1 LNDYNRI
8 KIRNLLDNLFL
19 QVGVD
24 PNQENLSEKLDSL
37 YRIYIIEKIEIEF
50 DLDLTEMLARHE
62 YWLNKATIVAYIE
75 SKINNE

>member
-1 LNDYNRI
+1 MNDYNRI

>member
-1 LNDYNRI
+1 
-8 KIRNLLDNLFL
+8 L

-50 DLDLTEMLARHE
+50 DLDLTEMLAKHE

>member
-1 LNDYNRI
+1 MSDHNRI
-8 KIRNLLDNLFL
+8 KIRSLLDNLFL

>member
-1 LNDYNRI
+1 MNDYNRI
-8 KIRNLLDNLFL
+8 KIRSLLDNLFL

-50 DLDLTEMLARHE
+50 DLDLTEMLAKHE

>member
-1 LNDYNRI
+1 MNDYNRI

-50 DLDLTEMLARHE
+50 DLDLTEMLAKHE